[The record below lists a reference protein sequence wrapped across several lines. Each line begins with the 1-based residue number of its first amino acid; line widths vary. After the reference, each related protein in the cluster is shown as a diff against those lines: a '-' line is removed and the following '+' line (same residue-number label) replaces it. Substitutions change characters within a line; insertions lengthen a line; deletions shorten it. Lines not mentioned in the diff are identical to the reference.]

1 MPGGL
6 VRPGGSRLPGPPAR
20 VVERSAGRAHAW
32 AIRAVARCDAAEQ
45 EADRGTAQVAGR
57 QAGGDLTARPACDV
71 EQEPGLRAV
80 VLAQASWAG
89 WARSPGQACRDYRQH
104 MRVLAG
110 EEGDYRRVLDIV
122 RDHSSHDCRTV
133 RLAPSGSDD
142 NYR

>member
-1 MPGGL
+1 
-6 VRPGGSRLPGPPAR
+6 

-32 AIRAVARCDAAEQ
+32 AIRAVARCDAAQQ

-57 QAGGDLTARPACDV
+57 QAGGDLTTRLACDV
-71 EQEPGLRAV
+71 EQEPGLRAG
-80 VLAQASWAG
+80 VLAQASWAC
-89 WARSPGQACRDYRQH
+89 SPGQACRDYRQH

-110 EEGDYRRVLDIV
+110 EEGDYRRVVDIV
-122 RDHSSHDCRTV
+122 TDHGSHDCRTV